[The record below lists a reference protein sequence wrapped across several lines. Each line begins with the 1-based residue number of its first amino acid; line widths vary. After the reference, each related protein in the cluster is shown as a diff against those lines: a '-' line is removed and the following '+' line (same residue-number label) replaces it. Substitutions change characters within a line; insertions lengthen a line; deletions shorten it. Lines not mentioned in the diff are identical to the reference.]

1 MKWSRVTQRRRV
13 AKSME
18 DSEDSEDSSVQQH
31 SKRHSATTN
40 NIESI
45 HTYRRPWCSSSFISS
60 TTSTTSTT
68 LDASTTPS
76 HTLDTL
82 TPD

>member
-1 MKWSRVTQRRRV
+1 MQEHVGDRRGERERE
-13 AKSME
+13 SME
-18 DSEDSEDSSVQQH
+18 DSEDLNVQQQA
-31 SKRHSATTN
+31 KRHSATTG
-40 NIESI
+40 NIDST

-60 TTSTTSTT
+60 TT
-68 LDASTTPS
+68 LDASTTLS

>member
-1 MKWSRVTQRRRV
+1 M
-13 AKSME
+13 
-18 DSEDSEDSSVQQH
+18 EDSEDSSVQQH

-60 TTSTTSTT
+60 TTSPT